1 MNITRNSAL
10 IPNFEWFWKL
20 ILNLAD
26 FQYHLVKTEQGGLQH
41 HKQSNAEIMV
51 ATEPPQSP
59 CWEQLEG
66 SRCHQVSSTK
76 P

>member
-1 MNITRNSAL
+1 MQNSAL
-10 IPNFEWFWKL
+10 SPIFEWYWKF

-26 FQYHLVKTEQGGLQH
+26 FWYRSLKTEQYGLQH
-41 HKQSNAEIMV
+41 HKQSDTEIMV

-59 CWEQLEG
+59 CWELLEG
-66 SRCHQVSSTK
+66 SRCHQVFTIK